1 MKNAA
6 NDLFQFLFSIKYRIS
21 GLDNTYSITAL
32 RNALKNPLNDHAKSR
47 PKSNIMVIA
56 ATCL

>member
-6 NDLFQFLFSIKYRIS
+6 NDLFQFLFSIKYRIN

-32 RNALKNPLNDHAKSR
+32 KNALKNPLSENARRR